1 MRLKNLNKT
10 VDFEF
15 LKLKNMLGYQ
25 WKEKYSVGV
34 QSIDNQHKEIFRL
47 LDKLFEA
54 LKSGQAAQTTIR
66 IIAELENYAVIH
78 FHKEKF
84 FFRQFNYT
92 GSAEHLQ
99 EHKQFIE
106 KVASI
111 KADAKSGKLASS
123 FELIN
128 FLKTWIDHHIL
139 VVDMKYR
146 ECFHKNGLQ

>member
-1 MRLKNLNKT
+1 
-10 VDFEF
+10 
-15 LKLKNMLGYQ
+15 MLGYQ